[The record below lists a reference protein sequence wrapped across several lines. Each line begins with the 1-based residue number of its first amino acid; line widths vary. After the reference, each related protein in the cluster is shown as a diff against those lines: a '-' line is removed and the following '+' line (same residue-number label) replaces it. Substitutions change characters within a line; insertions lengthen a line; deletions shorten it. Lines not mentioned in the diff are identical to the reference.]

1 MKKATNKKSS
11 AAKSRFWQVVISA
24 TIIINGSANQ
34 ANALNLVKFV
44 GEIRQGAN
52 SFIDQIRN
60 NPTISSILKQA
71 NQITTLFGPEI
82 KKITNIS
89 QADFDK
95 IQGVLGQISPKE
107 AKEAIDN
114 RQATPE
120 TAPTT
125 LHQGKSSLAASELA
139 ADRELGLEAQKI
151 RKQNIEE
158 AAQLSDSTNSE
169 VVASQASAQ
178 EAQSANSSQ
187 DILKILSKQSSNQT
201 AILAAQARLLA
212 LQNNNMQDLK
222 TQMAVV
228 NQANASF
235 ERRQEGEVQKK
246 IIEQQETSA
255 ATIQNKVRSYVQEGY

>member
-1 MKKATNKKSS
+1 MKKTSATK
-11 AAKSRFWQVVISA
+11 ARFWQIVIITITIISGSA
-24 TIIINGSANQ
+24 TPSSAFTLGGIVKEIKQSANS
-34 ANALNLVKFV
+34 L
-44 GEIRQGAN
+44 
-52 SFIDQIRN
+52 IDQVRN
-60 NPTISSILKQA
+60 APGISDVLKKV
-71 NQITTLFGPEI
+71 NEITTLFGPEI
-82 KKITNIS
+82 QKITNIS

-95 IQGVLGQISPKE
+95 IQGVLGQLSPSA

-114 RQATPE
+114 KKATPE
-120 TAPTT
+120 SAPTT

-139 ADRELGLEAQKI
+139 ANQELSLEAQKI

-158 AAQLSDSTNSE
+158 AAQLSDNANSE
-169 VVASQASAQ
+169 LAASQASAQ

-187 DILKILSKQSSNQT
+187 DILKLLSKQSSNQT
-201 AILAAQARLLA
+201 AILAAQARLIA

-246 IIEQQETSA
+246 IIDQQESA
-255 ATIQNKVRSYVQEGY
+255 AAAIKNKVRSYVQTEY